1 MPDPDIASKSQV
13 QEILAN
19 LKSTGNLQAVHGV
32 AVAKVVA
39 MPDEEEISGGDTHN
53 LQSSDEL
60 AFLVTV
66 ENQGN
71 MAEKNVPVVVSL
83 HTAESSTPQEV
94 TVEIPELK
102 PKEEKTVNVEGLNP
116 TAYGEVA
123 LLRVEVGPVK
133 DEKFKDNNW
142 IEANVIFTL

>member
-1 MPDPDIASKSQV
+1 MLDT
-13 QEILAN
+13 

-32 AVAKVVA
+32 AVVKVVA
-39 MPDEEEISGGDTHN
+39 MPDEKEIKGGDTYN

-60 AFLVTV
+60 AFQVTV

-83 HTAESSTPQEV
+83 LSAESTEPQEV

-102 PKEEKTVNVEGLNP
+102 PKEDLTVTVEGLNP
-116 TAYGEVA
+116 TAYGEKA
-123 LLRVEVGPVK
+123 LLSVEVGPVK
-133 DEKFKDNNW
+133 DEKIQRQQPDQRP
-142 IEANVIFTL
+142 TSSSHSRGLD